1 MKLPDEKKKRKN
13 LKKATERSQARFR
26 HIRDLTKTT
35 TVIHYLYFNEKLKK
49 IQVNTPRKNSK

>member
-49 IQVNTPRKNSK
+49 NSS